1 MAFCVGLELYIAKT
15 RLAIYAT
22 YLIVFSIMSPIGIGI
37 GIAITISSN
46 NEIAYYLSVAILQAL
61 AGGTILYVVVFE
73 VLERERSKSV
83 SGIAQLMFVIIGFCC
98 MMSVELLGMKKFC
111 TVVDSFFIWCQSGII
126 RPLSTYENI
135 FYEE

>member
-1 MAFCVGLELYIAKT
+1 
-15 RLAIYAT
+15 
-22 YLIVFSIMSPIGIGI
+22 MSPIGIGI

-98 MMSVELLGMKKFC
+98 MMSVELLGKNNC
-111 TVVDSFFIWCQSGII
+111 CAVVDSFFIRYQSWIL
-126 RPLSTYENI
+126 RPQSTH
-135 FYEE
+135 